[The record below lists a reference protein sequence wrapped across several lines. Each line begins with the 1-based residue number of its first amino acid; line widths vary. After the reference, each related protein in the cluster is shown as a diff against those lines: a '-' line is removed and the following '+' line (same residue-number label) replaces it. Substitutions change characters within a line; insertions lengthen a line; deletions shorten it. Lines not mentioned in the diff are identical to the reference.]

1 MKSKEYEIKAFDL
14 SADSDWNGLQ
24 NEKIAGQL
32 SKVYQ
37 LSELSPEEVQLLK
50 IISILPANSVIASND
65 LQKYVPFD
73 CKNAQISLVCRGWIT
88 QSQYGFFMHE
98 IVCVSI
104 YKYNAISYNECELL
118 LTELEKSTKVSP
130 ETNVISALK
139 YAKYVYNIINI
150 KRLDLKFSRHLF
162 LKEAALVFKETGNY
176 NQARSIDI
184 SHIKDSTYF
193 QQATEKIEASIPLLK
208 MYSEE
213 GSFGIMD
220 KDNGVIFTVNGGQ
233 LNISKDD
240 STLYANQ
247 YNTSNNSQQ
256 EELENVIKAIKEDI
270 SSLEK
275 QKADELMDIIDMAK
289 TELAKPAPQPSR
301 LRNCVTLLGPMF
313 TVANGIPTL
322 LANLHGFQDLILQ
335 IIK

>member
-1 MKSKEYEIKAFDL
+1 
-14 SADSDWNGLQ
+14 
-24 NEKIAGQL
+24 
-32 SKVYQ
+32 
-37 LSELSPEEVQLLK
+37 
-50 IISILPANSVIASND
+50 
-65 LQKYVPFD
+65 
-73 CKNAQISLVCRGWIT
+73 
-88 QSQYGFFMHE
+88 
-98 IVCVSI
+98 
-104 YKYNAISYNECELL
+104 
-118 LTELEKSTKVSP
+118 
-130 ETNVISALK
+130 
-139 YAKYVYNIINI
+139 
-150 KRLDLKFSRHLF
+150 
-162 LKEAALVFKETGNY
+162 
-176 NQARSIDI
+176 
-184 SHIKDSTYF
+184 
-193 QQATEKIEASIPLLK
+193 

-220 KDNGVIFTVNGGQ
+220 KENGVIFTVNGWQ